1 MVAKVA
7 LADFQPRWD
16 EMKTFPGYEKQK
28 IVEAYKRGHW
38 QVLARVAD
46 SKKIRKLKDGT
57 TEFLM
62 GLALYKTNMPVS
74 SFAVLTSMVDSYPTS
89 LLIDQCLELITE
101 IFQGS
106 VVETGF
112 LQEIFDKRILKVS
125 SPEAKAMLKYHR
137 FLSLRSRGFYKWAG
151 KEIKALPKDTFW
163 RYYFQFVNQVRR
175 SERLKSKSLLKVWTK
190 FSENQK
196 LPESIK
202 GWAKLNKARALYE
215 LGLYKA
221 ADAIYKTVNLNRFDQ
236 GTILRERAWLYYR
249 LNQFKEALG
258 MINQMRTSVYG
269 FYHHV
274 DEHLLAGLIYR
285 ESCQPELL
293 EGLQKEVDGRIA
305 RIKKSV
311 KKMKSYENFQEVFPF
326 SIYHPLLSRTARMMT
341 YLSEERELLESGPL
355 SSYSEEVVES
365 ARKKLSEF
373 SMAKINE
380 QLPLAIQDSIEDL
393 LILKEQVDYLSYSL
407 RLRRTKGVQL
417 TYTETTSHIRSG
429 LPKTSIVWPV
439 YGEVWNDEVINY
451 RSVLENRCL

>member
-1 MVAKVA
+1 MTTQIT

-16 EMKTFPGYEKQK
+16 EMKTLPSSEKQK
-28 IVEAYKRGHW
+28 LVESYKQARW
-38 QVLARVAD
+38 EVLARVAD
-46 SKKIRKLKDGT
+46 SKRIKKLKDGT
-57 TEFLM
+57 AEFLM
-62 GLALYKTNMPVS
+62 GLALHKTNMPVS
-74 SFAVLTSMVDSYPTS
+74 SFAVLASLVDSYPTS
-89 LLIDQCLELITE
+89 SLLNQCLELITE
-101 IFQGS
+101 VFQGN
-106 VVETGF
+106 VIETGL

-125 SPEAKAMLKYHR
+125 SPEAKAILKYHR

-151 KEIKALPKDTFW
+151 NEIKTLPKNTFW

-175 SERLKSKSLLKVWTK
+175 SEKLKSRSLLKAWTR
-190 FSENQK
+190 FSEDKK
-196 LPESIK
+196 LPESIRGQSK
-202 GWAKLNKARALYE
+202 INKARALYE

-221 ADAIYKTVNLNRFDQ
+221 ADAIYKTVSHNRFDQ

-293 EGLQKEVDGRIA
+293 EGLKKEVDKQIA
-305 RIKKSV
+305 GIKKSV
-311 KKMKSYENFQEVFPF
+311 KRLKQYDNFRDIFQF
-326 SIYHPLLSRTARMMT
+326 SIYHPLLSKTARMMA
-341 YLSEERELLESGPL
+341 YFNEERELLENGPL
-355 SSYSEEVVES
+355 SSYSEEIEP

-373 SMAKINE
+373 SMTKINE
-380 QLPLAIQDSIEDL
+380 QLPLVARHSIENL
-393 LILKEQVDYLSYSL
+393 LILKEQIDYLSYSL
-407 RLRRTKGVQL
+407 RLRRTKDVQL
-417 TYTETTSHIRSG
+417 TYAETAGHIRSG

-451 RSVLENRCL
+451 RSTLENRCL